1 MNGSMGVDT
10 LKLRLKDCEI
20 IRDANIRVDPATID
34 YRTGLPINERSLFI
48 DPSGNIV
55 TGDKAYC
62 NTPEFNFDM
71 THKGIYIQFSA
82 PKVHSGGINNL
93 LAPNSSNDFKAT
105 IERVE
110 NEMYNNGIKANLF
123 NGFLSR
129 VDLFKMIESDY
140 QYSNYA
146 GVYGNLLPSRKR
158 LLDLGYDSFL
168 YTNGQGQ
175 ICFYD
180 KHKEMIDKHNT
191 AFNCPNNSHRHEI
204 RFTSARSNRANLK
217 IDTCSKLVEVY
228 EELPERI
235 SKELSK
241 VFKWKPEQFKTGL
254 NEEFVNDLL
263 VYQDKHGRNSLQRY
277 CSDNGIIRKIDE
289 NGKEA
294 FLEGIGRVH
303 GKQAKSVMRKR
314 IAEIEIESRF
324 ADKSAVDL
332 YSEIRSK
339 AIDPNYEFRLC
350 A

>member
-1 MNGSMGVDT
+1 MNGGVDT
-10 LKLRLKDCEI
+10 LKLSLKDCEI
-20 IRDANIRVDPATID
+20 TPNANIIIQPGSFN
-34 YRTGLPINERSLFI
+34 YKTGFSENKGLFI

-62 NTPEFNFDM
+62 NTPLFQFDISI
-71 THKGIYIQFSA
+71 KGKFVKFSS
-82 PKVHSGGINNL
+82 PLVHSGGVNNL

-105 IERVE
+105 IEQVE
-110 NEMYNNGIKANLF
+110 NEMYDNGIKANLF

-129 VDLFKMIESDY
+129 VDLFKMIISNY
-140 QYSNYA
+140 QYSNYDA
-146 GVYGNLLPSRKR
+146 VYRNLLPGRKK

-168 YTNGQGQ
+168 YKNGQGQ

-204 RFTSARSNRANLK
+204 RFTNGRSTKANLK

-228 EELPERI
+228 EEIPERI
-235 SKELSK
+235 SKELGK

-254 NEEFVNDLL
+254 NEDFVNDLL
-263 VYQDKHGRNSLQRY
+263 VYQDKHGRNFSSRY
-277 CSDNGIIRKIDE
+277 FNDYGLITRINEIGI
-289 NGKEA
+289 
-294 FLEGIGRVH
+294 EGILQGIKQVC

-314 IAEIEIESRF
+314 IAQIEIESRF

-339 AIDPNYEFRLC
+339 AIDPNYEFLLV

>member
-34 YRTGLPINERSLFI
+34 YRTGLPINERGLFI

-71 THKGIYIQFSA
+71 TFKGIYIQFSA
-82 PKVHSGGINNL
+82 PKVHSGGVNNL
-93 LAPNSSNDFKAT
+93 LAPNSRNDFKAT

-129 VDLFKMIESDY
+129 VDLFKMIKSDY

-217 IDTCSKLVEVY
+217 IDTCSKLVEIY

-254 NEEFVNDLL
+254 NEDFVNDLL
-263 VYQDKHGRNSLQRY
+263 VYQDKHGRNFVSRY
-277 CSDNGIIRKIDE
+277 FNDYGLITRINEIGI
-289 NGKEA
+289 
-294 FLEGIGRVH
+294 EGILRGIKQVSN
-303 GKQAKSVMRKR
+303 KQAQSVMRKR
-314 IAEIEIESRF
+314 IAQIEIESRF

>member
-1 MNGSMGVDT
+1 MNGGIDT
-10 LKLRLKDCEI
+10 LKLRLEHCEI
-20 IRDANIRVDPATID
+20 MRDANIIIQPGSFN
-34 YRTGLPINERSLFI
+34 YKTGFGEKNGLFI

-55 TGDKAYC
+55 IGDKAFC
-62 NTPEFNFDM
+62 NTPEFQFDI
-71 THKGIYIQFSA
+71 THKGKFVKWSV
-82 PKVHSGGINNL
+82 PLVHSGGINNL

-110 NEMYNNGIKANLF
+110 NEMYDNGIKTNLL

-129 VDLFKMIESDY
+129 VDLFKMIRSNY
-140 QYSNYA
+140 QYPNYDA
-146 GVYGNLLPSRKR
+146 VYRNLLPGRKR

-180 KHKEMIDKHNT
+180 KHKEMIEKHHT

-204 RFTSARSNRANLK
+204 RFTNARSNRANLK
-217 IDTCSKLVEVY
+217 IDTCSKLIEIY
-228 EELPERI
+228 EQLPGMISNELG
-235 SKELSK
+235 K

-254 NEEFVNDLL
+254 NEDFVNDLL
-263 VYQDKHGRNSLQRY
+263 VYQDKHGRNFVSRY
-277 CSDNGIIRKIDE
+277 FNDYGLITRINEIGI
-289 NGKEA
+289 
-294 FLEGIGRVH
+294 EGILRGIKQVSN
-303 GKQAKSVMRKR
+303 KQAQSVMRKR
-314 IAEIEIESRF
+314 IAQIEIESRF

>member
-1 MNGSMGVDT
+1 MGVDT
-10 LKLRLKDCEI
+10 LRLRLEHCEI
-20 IRDANIRVDPATID
+20 MQNANIKVDPATID
-34 YRTGLPINERSLFI
+34 YQTGLAENEISLFV
-48 DPSGNIV
+48 DSSGKIRK
-55 TGDKAYC
+55 GKKAYS
-62 NTPEFNFDM
+62 NIPNWFEFDIN
-71 THKGIYIQFSA
+71 HAGIYIKSSV

-105 IERVE
+105 IERIE
-110 NEMYNNGIKANLF
+110 NELYNNGIKAKLF
-123 NGFLSR
+123 DGFLSR
-129 VDLFKMIESDY
+129 VDLFKMIRSNY
-140 QYSNYA
+140 QYPNYDA
-146 GVYGNLLPSRKR
+146 VYRNLLPSRKR

-168 YTNGQGQ
+168 YKNKQGE
-175 ICFYD
+175 IIFYD
-180 KHKEMIDKHNT
+180 KHKEMIEKHHT
-191 AFNCPNNSHRHEI
+191 AFNCPNNSHRHEM
-204 RFTSARSNRANLK
+204 RFTNARSSKANLK
-217 IDTCSKLVEVY
+217 IDTCSKLIEVY
-228 EELPERI
+228 PQLPEII
-235 SKELSK
+235 SGQLSK

-254 NEEFVNDLL
+254 NEDFVNDLL

-314 IAEIEIESRF
+314 IAQIEIESRF

>member
-1 MNGSMGVDT
+1 MNGGIDT
-10 LKLRLKDCEI
+10 LKLRLEHCEI
-20 IRDANIRVDPATID
+20 MRDANIIIQPGSFN
-34 YRTGLPINERSLFI
+34 YKTGFGEKNGLFI

-55 TGDKAYC
+55 IGDKAFC
-62 NTPEFNFDM
+62 NTPEFQFDI
-71 THKGIYIQFSA
+71 THKGKFVKWSV
-82 PKVHSGGINNL
+82 PLVHSGGVNNL
-93 LAPNSSNDFKAT
+93 LAPNSRNDFKAT
-105 IERVE
+105 IERIE
-110 NEMYNNGIKANLF
+110 NELYINGIKTRLF
-123 NGFLSR
+123 DGFLSR
-129 VDLFKMIESDY
+129 VDLFKMIRSIY
-140 QYSNYA
+140 QYPNYDA
-146 GVYGNLLPSRKR
+146 VYRNLLPSRKR

-217 IDTCSKLVEVY
+217 IDTCSKLVEIY

-254 NEEFVNDLL
+254 NEDFRNDLL

-277 CSDNGIIRKIDE
+277 WSDHGLIRQLNDL
-289 NGKEA
+289 GKESI
-294 FLEGIGRVH
+294 LEEIGRVH

-314 IAEIEIESRF
+314 IAQIEIESRF